1 MEHKTSNEPRGSLIS
16 SFTKQLIAT
25 AYSAAGISFTPLKKA
40 TVLRLNAAPNSAL
53 AIMVVMDGV
62 KFGCAIAPD
71 P

>member
-1 MEHKTSNEPRGSLIS
+1 MEQKTSNEPPGSVIS
-16 SFTKQLIAT
+16 SFTKQLIAA
-25 AYSAAGISFTPLKKA
+25 AYSAAEISFTLAKKA
-40 TVLRLNAAPNSAL
+40 SVLGLNAAPNSAL